1 MSDEFGVEVNSA
13 KLEVVAG
20 KLGELRNPALLSDL
34 DILPVLEDDRLD
46 DVVPRSHPHQAQA

>member
-1 MSDEFGVEVNSA
+1 MEQS
-13 KLEVVAG
+13 EVVAG

>member
-20 KLGELRNPALLSDL
+20 KLGELGHPALLPDL
-34 DILPVLEDDRLD
+34 DILPVLKDDRVD